1 MTNSIPSDNDSP
13 LNFDS
18 KEFLKNLTSS
28 PGVYRMHNEK
38 GDVIYVGKAKNLKKR
53 VASYFTKSDLTP
65 KTRVMV
71 AQIRSIEIT
80 VTHTENEALIL
91 ESNLIKSLRPQYN
104 ILYRDDKSYPYIYL
118 SADKSYPRL
127 SYYRGSRKEKGRF
140 FGPYPSA
147 GAARESLN
155 LLQKLFPVRQCED
168 SFFKNRSRPCLQ
180 FQIKRCSAPCVDL
193 ITPKEYAEEVKHAS
207 MFLEG
212 KNSEVI
218 DELASKMEHEAEKLE
233 YELAA
238 KYRDQIAALSKVQER
253 QYITSAGRKDIDVIA
268 AAVGGGVACV
278 QVFYFRGGNNLGNKS
293 FFPKQAKDRSIE
305 ELLGAFAAQHYVG
318 KQTGHTIPTE
328 IIFNEKPSDAE
339 LLQDVLSEQLGKK
352 VVFSFNVRTERSHWL
367 QLALNNAQ
375 NALDTHLANKANILS
390 RFENLQDVLALENLP
405 QRIECFDISHTMGEE
420 TVASCVVSDIN
431 GMLKSD
437 YRRFNI
443 KDITPGDD
451 YAAMRQALTR
461 RYKRIQE
468 GEGKLPDILLIDGAK
483 GQLTQAE
490 NVLEEL
496 QVTGVIMIG
505 VAKGPDRKP
514 GMETLWL
521 SGNKQPFILPPNSPA
536 LHLIQMVRDES
547 HRFAIQG
554 HRARRGKKRE
564 TSILEEIP
572 GLGPKRRQILLRQFG
587 GLQGVSSAGVEDLA
601 RINGISKGLA
611 QKIYDIFHQ

>member
-1 MTNSIPSDNDSP
+1 MEDAFANKE
-13 LNFDS
+13 FDS
-18 KEFLKNLTSS
+18 QEFLKNLTAA
-28 PGVYRMHNEK
+28 PGVYRMQNEK
-38 GDVIYVGKAKNLKKR
+38 SDVIYVGKAKNLKKR
-53 VASYFTKSDLTP
+53 VSSYFTKSDLTP

-71 AQIRSIEIT
+71 AQIRHIEVT

-104 ILYRDDKSYPYIYL
+104 IVYRDDKSYPYIYL
-118 SADKSYPRL
+118 SADKHYPRL

-140 FGPYPSA
+140 FGPYPGS

-155 LLQKLFPVRQCED
+155 LLQKLFPVRQCAD

-180 FQIKRCSAPCVDL
+180 YQIKRCSAPCVDL
-193 ITPKEYAEEVKHAS
+193 ISPEKYAEEVKHAS

-212 KNSEVI
+212 KNNEVI
-218 DELASKMEHEAEKLE
+218 DELATKMECEAEKLE

-238 KYRDQIAALSKVQER
+238 KYRDQIAALSKIQER
-253 QYITSAGRKDIDVIA
+253 QYVTSEGRKDIDVIA
-268 AAVGGGVACV
+268 AATGGGIACV
-278 QVFYFRGGNNLGNKS
+278 QVFYFRGGNNLGNKA
-293 FFPKQAKDRSIE
+293 FFPKQAKDRSIA
-305 ELLGAFAAQHYVG
+305 ELLGAFVAQHYVSN
-318 KQTGHTIPTE
+318 QTGHTIPTE
-328 IIFNEKPSDAE
+328 IVFSAKPSDAD
-339 LLQDVLSEQLGKK
+339 LLQAVLSEQLGKK
-352 VVFSFNVRTERSHWL
+352 VVFSFNVRTERSRWL
-367 QLALNNAQ
+367 QLALTNAQ
-375 NALDTHLANKANILS
+375 NTLDTHLANKANILS
-390 RFENLQDVLALENLP
+390 RFENLQDVLGLENMPL
-405 QRIECFDISHTMGEE
+405 RIECFDISHTMGEA
-420 TVASCVVSDIN
+420 TVASCVVCDTN

-451 YAAMRQALTR
+451 YAAMHQALTR
-461 RYKRIQE
+461 RYKRLQE

-483 GQLTQAE
+483 GQLSQAE
-490 NVLEEL
+490 QVLEEL
-496 QVTGVIMIG
+496 QVTGVIMLG
-505 VAKGPDRKP
+505 VAKGVGRKP

-521 SGNKQPFILPPNSPA
+521 SGKQQPFILPTNSPA

-601 RINGISKGLA
+601 RIKGINKGLA